1 MKSVLFCLLGIALV
15 GTAVAQVVSLG
26 KGCSDAEAEKCNLEF
41 LTFGFSSKLPDTASK
56 LADYCKKRTKALQCA
71 LNYTD
76 KCLIG
81 VYRGTAFTAINT
93 MREEND
99 RRCNTSHVE
108 HTEFLQHS
116 KCLNK
121 AGDPIHKCIVN
132 FKKEFYTTAVNAE
145 RKDRIRYGCCDY
157 TKMFHC
163 REKNLARQVQR
174 PPGHPVCPQR
184 RRAHPGKRP
193 EDLLRRL
200 HHRVQVLQGAA
211 KASQAARQHQG
222 PQERHGAAQDLSP
235 RYNWAIQENACHT
248 SAITSSL
255 CLLCLWTDIKPTG
268 KQRALL
274 SVKTYL
280 WRREVV
286 WAC

>member
-163 REKNLARQVQR
+163 REKNLRDKCNDPQAILFARNAGEHILGNALKIFCGGFTTESKFCKALPKLPRLPANTKV
-174 PPGHPVCPQR
+174 PKSVMV
-184 RRAHPGKRP
+184 
-193 EDLLRRL
+193 LL
-200 HHRVQVLQGAA
+200 
-211 KASQAARQHQG
+211 
-222 PQERHGAAQDLSP
+222 
-235 RYNWAIQENACHT
+235 
-248 SAITSSL
+248 
-255 CLLCLWTDIKPTG
+255 
-268 KQRALL
+268 
-274 SVKTYL
+274 KTFATL
-280 WRREVV
+280 
-286 WAC
+286 